1 MWAAVSLY
9 ARLPF
14 LFLTPG
20 FLKVERMLRK
30 LSCLTPIVLAVS
42 LLTPSSAFA
51 VSKDMIQLQTQIQQ
65 LQDAVARLQ
74 QSNDERMGVL
84 KDLVQQSAD
93 QTNKVAGTVD
103 SLQRQM
109 QTQQEAGGGKIE
121 QVSGQVQSLNDSLD
135 EIKTRLG
142 RLEKLIQNVQSQ
154 QQSLGT
160 GPSTSAAPPTG
171 APAPADT
178 GSLPASGLTSSAPS
192 DAASTRRGSKPS
204 AAVLPDSSLNT
215 NPAPAAA
222 SGSNPPPDQLYKT
235 ALGDYMAAKYGL
247 AQSEFSDLTRA
258 YPDNPLSGNA
268 FYYQGEMDYRGARY
282 GAAIQDYDRV
292 LEQYP
297 ESNKVPAAHLHKGQ
311 ALIQLKQ
318 TDAGVRE
325 LRSLIQRFP
334 NSPEALQAR
343 SKLSGLGIP
352 VKPRANE

>member
-1 MWAAVSLY
+1 MGSRVLS

-14 LFLTPG
+14 LFLNSV
-20 FLKVERMLRK
+20 FMKVERMLTRFSR
-30 LSCLTPIVLAVS
+30 LGPLLLAVS
-42 LLTPSSAFA
+42 FVSTSPAFA

-103 SLQRQM
+103 SLQRQL
-109 QTQQEAGGGKIE
+109 QTQQEAGGGKID

-142 RLEKLIQNVQSQ
+142 RLEKLIQDVQNQ
-154 QQSLGT
+154 QQSLGSSPAAAAT
-160 GPSTSAAPPTG
+160 TPSVNT
-171 APAPADT
+171 PAPAASDQ
-178 GSLPASGLTSSAPS
+178 GSLPASGLTAGTPS
-192 DAASTRRGSKPS
+192 DASATRRGGKPS
-204 AAVLPDSSLNT
+204 AAVAQDSSLS
-215 NPAPAAA
+215 APTAA
-222 SGSNPPPDQLYKT
+222 SSQANPPADQLYKT
-235 ALGDYMAAKYGL
+235 ALNDYMAAKYGL

-282 GAAIQDYDRV
+282 GSAIQDYDRV

-318 TDAGVRE
+318 NDAGVRE

-343 SKLSGLGIP
+343 SKLSGLGVP
-352 VKPRANE
+352 VKPRAAD